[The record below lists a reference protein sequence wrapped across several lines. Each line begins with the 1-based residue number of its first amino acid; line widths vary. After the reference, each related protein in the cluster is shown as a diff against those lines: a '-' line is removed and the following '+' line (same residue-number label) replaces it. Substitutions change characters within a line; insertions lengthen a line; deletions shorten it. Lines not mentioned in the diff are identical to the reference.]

1 MSERAGLEWSL
12 LVACN
17 AEGAT
22 GGGPGGSLLA
32 TPKEPPAAPSK
43 LDFDDHEMKILAK

>member
-1 MSERAGLEWSL
+1 MPERAGLEW
-12 LVACN
+12 A
-17 AEGAT
+17 
-22 GGGPGGSLLA
+22 LLA